1 MERKPKIVI
10 FALQINTSNNMKAFI
25 TKAILL
31 CLLVSTTVCFA
42 QKKEKVILDT
52 DMVEV
57 FDDGIA
63 MMMLAKA
70 PNIDLIGV
78 TTVIGNTWVP
88 EGTAYA
94 IRQLEAINRTDI
106 PVVPGIR
113 TPMYPSRFE
122 TIKNER
128 ILFGIGDAYVG
139 AAGYEEPKTW
149 ESVYLQKYG
158 REPEHKPLDMK
169 AVNFIIDQVKANPG
183 EITIIAIGT
192 CDNIATAAHIAP
204 EIVPLVKRVIYMG
217 GSFFQPGNTTPT
229 AEFNWWM
236 DPDAAKM
243 AVRSPFKE
251 QIIVGLDVCE
261 TMPFRKDRYDHLK
274 AVTNNRLILN
284 MLQRNFLNQLFID
297 DPTYTHYIWDVIA
310 ACIMI
315 DPTLI
320 QDEVTRYVDVNSQFG
335 FSYGQAVAF
344 DKNQPIGTQQARI
357 ILKVDGERL
366 WKMVEDYLK
375 KF

>member
-1 MERKPKIVI
+1 MKKLYNLRKTMVASVLLAAMLTT
-10 FALQINTSNNMKAFI
+10 ALTAN
-25 TKAILL
+25 
-31 CLLVSTTVCFA
+31 A

-88 EGTAYA
+88 EGIAYG
-94 IRQLEAINRTDI
+94 IRQLEAIKRTDI

-113 TPMYPSRFE
+113 QPMYPNRFE

-139 AAGYEEPKTW
+139 AAGYAEPKSW
-149 ESVYLQKYG
+149 ESVYLQHYG
-158 REPEHKPLDMK
+158 KEPTVKPLDVK

-192 CDNIATAAHIAP
+192 CVNIAAAVRIAP
-204 EIVPLVKRVIYMG
+204 EIVPLVKRIVYMG

-229 AEFNWWM
+229 AEFNWWL

-274 AVTNNRLILN
+274 SITKNPIILN

-297 DPTYTHYIWDVIA
+297 DPNYTHYIWDVIA
-310 ACIMI
+310 ACIVI

-320 QDEVTRYVDVNSQFG
+320 KDEVTRYVDVNSQFG

-344 DKNQPIGTQQARI
+344 ERNQPIGSQQARI
-357 ILKVDGERL
+357 LLKVDGERL
-366 WKMVEDYLK
+366 WSMVEDYLK
-375 KF
+375 DF

>member
-1 MERKPKIVI
+1 
-10 FALQINTSNNMKAFI
+10 MKKLFI
-25 TKAILL
+25 GVLCSFLL
-31 CLLVSTTVCFA
+31 FCTATQA

-57 FDDGIA
+57 FDDGIT
-63 MMMLAKA
+63 MMMLANA
-70 PNIDLIGV
+70 PNIDLLGV
-78 TTVIGNTWVP
+78 TIVVGNTWVP

-94 IRQLEAINRTDI
+94 IRQLEVIGKTNI

-113 TPMYPSRFE
+113 QPIYPSRFE

-139 AAGYEEPKTW
+139 AAGYPEPKSW

-158 REPEHKPLDMK
+158 AEPKVKPLDMK
-169 AVNFIIDQVKANPG
+169 AVNFIIEQVKQNPN

-192 CDNIATAAHIAP
+192 CVNLATAVRMAP
-204 EIVPLVKRVIYMG
+204 EIVPLIKRVIYMG
-217 GSFFQPGNTTPT
+217 GSFFKPGNTTPT

-236 DPDAAKM
+236 DPEAAKICL
-243 AVRSPFKE
+243 RTPFKE

-261 TMPFRKDRYDHLK
+261 KMPFRKDKYEEIIS
-274 AVTNNRLILN
+274 VTKSPEIKN
-284 MLQRNFLNQLFID
+284 MFNRNFLKTLYMEN
-297 DPTYTHYIWDVIA
+297 PKYVHYIWDVIA
-310 ACIMI
+310 GAIMI

-320 QDEVTRYVDVNSQFG
+320 TEEVTRYVDVNSQFG
-335 FSYGQAVAF
+335 FSYGQSVAF
-344 DKNQPIGTQQARI
+344 EHNQPVGTQQARI
-357 ILKVDGERL
+357 ILTVDSNRL
-366 WKMVEDYLK
+366 WKMIADYCS

>member
-1 MERKPKIVI
+1 
-10 FALQINTSNNMKAFI
+10 MKRFI
-25 TKAILL
+25 SKVFVV
-31 CLLVSTTVCFA
+31 CLLLITTASFA

-63 MMMLAKA
+63 MMMLATA

-78 TTVIGNTWVP
+78 TTVIGNTWVN
-88 EGTAYA
+88 EGIAYS

-106 PVVPGIR
+106 PVVPGVTKPI
-113 TPMYPSRFE
+113 YPNRFE

-139 AAGYEEPKTW
+139 AAGYPEPKSW

-158 REPEHKPLDMK
+158 KEPTTKPIDMK
-169 AVNFIIDQVKANPG
+169 AVNFIIDQVMANPG

-192 CDNIATAAHIAP
+192 CVNIATAVRIAP
-204 EIVPLVKRVIYMG
+204 EIVPLVKRIVYMG

-243 AVRSPFKE
+243 AIRSPFKE

-261 TMPFRKDRYDHLK
+261 TMPFEKARYDHFK
-274 AVTNNRLILN
+274 AITKNPIIQN
-284 MLQRNFLNQLFID
+284 MLQRNFLNQDFIN
-297 DPTYTHYIWDVIA
+297 DPKYTHYIWDVIA
-310 ACIMI
+310 ACIII
-315 DPTLI
+315 DPSLI
-320 QDEVTRYVDVNSQFG
+320 TEEVTRYVDVNSQFG

-344 DKNQPIGTQQARI
+344 EKNQPIGSQQARI
-357 ILKVDGERL
+357 LLKVDGERL

-375 KF
+375 SF

>member
-1 MERKPKIVI
+1 VKGRFLRMFKGSPDYERLRDSLAIKGNSRYLDFSEKWIDANVLAREFGTDWKTMMAAEKKGYIEMEDG
-10 FALQINTSNNMKAFI
+10 SGNMQVA
-25 TKAILL
+25 
-31 CLLVSTTVCFA
+31 
-42 QKKEKVILDT
+42 
-52 DMVEV
+52 
-57 FDDGIA
+57 
-63 MMMLAKA
+63 
-70 PNIDLIGV
+70 
-78 TTVIGNTWVP
+78 
-88 EGTAYA
+88 
-94 IRQLEAINRTDI
+94 
-106 PVVPGIR
+106 
-113 TPMYPSRFE
+113 
-122 TIKNER
+122 
-128 ILFGIGDAYVG
+128 
-139 AAGYEEPKTW
+139 
-149 ESVYLQKYG
+149 
-158 REPEHKPLDMK
+158 
-169 AVNFIIDQVKANPG
+169 FIIDQVKANPG

-366 WKMVEDYLK
+366 WKMVEDYLS